1 MMSRLNSLDRL
12 AAVRPEI
19 AANPMLVMDAHDRD
33 ELLRS
38 LLAES
43 TAAVPDGSSSW
54 SRRHWKG
61 IGIAIGTAAAVVCL
75 VVGVVLV
82 VLSPSPQPSDA
93 ATTLVTL
100 HSSSGT
106 VAGRIPNDAIAH
118 GRIDWSEV
126 RSYIPVYSGKTFVG
140 LVKKADVEHL
150 PFVASPLIRPLHL
163 PSGIQ
168 VCRITRGVDVYNST
182 HSLIG
187 HMVLGTGF
195 VPLGLASACQP

>member
-1 MMSRLNSLDRL
+1 MSRLNSLDRL
-12 AAVRPEI
+12 AEVRPEI
-19 AANPMLVMDAHDRD
+19 ATNPILVMDAHDRD

-43 TAAVPDGSSSW
+43 AASVPDGSSSW
-54 SRRHWKG
+54 ARRHRKG
-61 IGIAIGTAAAVVCL
+61 IGIAVGTAAAVVCL
-75 VVGVVLV
+75 VVGVVLA
-82 VLSPSPQPSDA
+82 VLSPSPEPSGA

-100 HSSSGT
+100 HSSAGT
-106 VAGRIPNDAIAH
+106 VIGRIPNDAIAD

-126 RSYIPVYSGKTFVG
+126 PTYIPVYSGKTFVG

-150 PFVASPLIRPLHL
+150 PFVASPLIKPLHL

-168 VCRITRGVDVYNST
+168 ICRVITGVDVYNRT

-187 HMVLGTGF
+187 RIVRGTGF
-195 VPLGLASACQP
+195 VPFGLGSTCQP